1 MWTCCDLRLLDTHQI
16 ALIMLGGIQTHVSL
30 HDQLPAVRTL
40 DRRQRRQPNTDGQAG
55 IFSGAMFQNFTS
67 VFTVKVIKMKTSIS
81 EYTETD
87 FLNFV
92 ISLCDASARTEEEDD
107 EMLLEF
113 TRLTE
118 HPNGSDLVYYPRDDR
133 EDSPEGIV
141 KEVKEWRAANGKP
154 GFKVE

>member
-1 MWTCCDLRLLDTHQI
+1 M
-16 ALIMLGGIQTHVSL
+16 
-30 HDQLPAVRTL
+30 
-40 DRRQRRQPNTDGQAG
+40 
-55 IFSGAMFQNFTS
+55 
-67 VFTVKVIKMKTSIS
+67 VKVTRMKTSIS
-81 EYTETD
+81 EYTETE

-118 HPNGSDLVYYPRDDR
+118 HPDGSDLVYYPRDDR

-154 GFKVE
+154 GFKEG